1 MDRGWLKN
9 IAHFANKH
17 KQENL
22 VEAAANH
29 IMSHLE
35 FGSCLADYPGL
46 KARYN
51 KLRMLEDVDEL
62 TQHDSG
68 QNLVRVRFVNY
79 YTVSSGLPKK
89 PKPGKKSLEVEEPRS
104 ISRLS
109 NTSNPSLSGV
119 TSPRISIEDYSSQP
133 PHHSNSEDDIN
144 NPLQILD
151 PIPISEDPLEPSPT
165 PAPTDQPHSVPPDLP
180 SPPTP
185 PDLSSIQDKESR
197 KAAEKS
203 YKAARKEYDQSVKAR
218 EKLIKSQQ
226 KAQEKAKREK
236 EKAQERSRKESD
248 KQQREFQKAKRKS
261 EEKIQKEE
269 KKLQKEKEEK
279 EDEEERK
286 REKEQEGENKKKKNK
301 KKRLGKFCML
311 PFSGDGQDEAWIQ
324 VYMQDMDE
332 VGAHCG
338 LFIADRP
345 WYEHFVGDVGERIM
359 RWVEEDGSRRV
370 LMEEMGRG

>member
-9 IAHFANKH
+9 IVHFANKH
-17 KQENL
+17 RQENL

-29 IMSHLE
+29 ILSHLE

-46 KARYN
+46 KSRYN
-51 KLRMLEDVDEL
+51 KLRFLEDVDEP
-62 TQHDSG
+62 TQRNSG

-79 YTVSSGLPKK
+79 YTVSTGLPKN
-89 PKPGKKSLEVEEPRS
+89 PKPEKKSLEVEEPRS
-104 ISRLS
+104 HARSS
-109 NTSNPSLSGV
+109 NTSDPSISGV
-119 TSPRISIEDYSSQP
+119 ASPRISVEDYSLQTS
-133 PHHSNSEDDIN
+133 HHSSSEDDTN
-144 NPLQILD
+144 KPLQVLD
-151 PIPISEDPLEPSPT
+151 PIPISEEPLAPSST
-165 PAPTDQPHSVPPDLP
+165 PDLTDQPHSVPPDLP
-180 SPPTP
+180 SLPTP

-197 KAAEKS
+197 KAAERS
-203 YKAARKEYDQSVKAR
+203 YKAALKEHEQSVKAR

-226 KAQEKAKREK
+226 KAQEKAQREK

-269 KKLQKEKEEK
+269 KKLQKEKEEA
-279 EDEEERK
+279 EEE
-286 REKEQEGENKKKKNK
+286 EEKKKKKEEGK

-311 PFSGDGQDEAWIQ
+311 PFSGGEQDEAWVQ

-345 WYEHFVGDVGERIM
+345 GYEQFVGDVGERIT
-359 RWVEEDGSRRV
+359 RWVQEDGSRRL
-370 LMEEMGRG
+370 LMEEMWRV